1 MKLHNTIIFSLAI
14 LTGLSAVVHADDH
27 EEAPVKVAGSEFI
40 PGVWLRESIT
50 PEGKVSAM
58 TKKIVPMDA
67 PNHFVETITSTFDG
81 RPVHEWQLRFSVKPV
96 VGRVLQFVGS
106 ESRSMN
112 METSTWNDWTENNLT
127 YVFQPDEFFWNEIMG
142 DLDHGNKRKFRR
154 IGGEKDQQ
162 KYEDLARRKLKPLQA
177 MLGIW
182 QGTVEQPANPAYGFP
197 AHTQKITHP
206 VQLADDETMIVWNW
220 KSDLLE
226 GYGATSY
233 SAYTG
238 EVVTNYHTS
247 TGVQMTGRLISSSN
261 NKFLWERE
269 GHTPTGVLQEKCLID
284 LSKPG
289 VFRHVIMDRT
299 LNGVPQ
305 PQEPEII
312 LKKVQ

>member
-1 MKLHNTIIFSLAI
+1 MKFHNTILVALAI
-14 LTGLSAVVHADDH
+14 LTSLPAIIQADDH
-27 EEAPVKVAGSEFI
+27 KKDAAKVPGSEYI
-40 PGVWLRESIT
+40 PGIWLRESIT
-50 PEGKVSAM
+50 PEGKVAAM

-67 PNHFVETITSTFDG
+67 PNHFVETITSTLDG
-81 RPVHEWQLRFSVKPV
+81 KPVNKWELRFSVKPV

-106 ESRSMN
+106 ESRGMDL
-112 METSTWNDWTENNLT
+112 ETSTWGDWSKNNLR
-127 YVFQPDEFFWNEIMG
+127 YVFQPDEFFWNEVMG

-154 IGGEKDQQ
+154 IGTEKDQQ
-162 KYEDLARRKLKPLQA
+162 QYQDLARRKLKPLLA
-177 MLGIW
+177 TLGTW
-182 QGTVEQPANPAYGFP
+182 KGTVEQPANPAYGFP
-197 AHTQKITHP
+197 AHTQEITHP
-206 VQLADDETMIVWNW
+206 IELAEDGTMMVWNW

-233 SAYTG
+233 NAYTG
-238 EVVTNYHTS
+238 DVVVNYHTS
-247 TGVQMTGRLISSSN
+247 TGVQMSGRLISSNN

-269 GHTPTGVLQEKCLID
+269 GHTPTGVLHEKCLID

-289 VFRHVIMDRT
+289 VLRHVIMDRM